1 MNFLFLLQFDTLGA
15 KSSEQE
21 IEEENAKN
29 HFVLRK
35 HVAKKVKPNNNNNNR
50 IIFSDF
56 RIANFYIS
64 AILTTHTTQPMKK
77 TFSNYCLIFVPSFCW
92 KQLNGQLCKPPG
104 IQQWKNRPQHH
115 RYWNHRTNTTT
126 TVFGHGWF
134 LTPNNEKMKVWKN
147 EFFLTSYAIS
157 LLANTRAGWGDNW
170 VGSTYL
176 LFWPWLTCCKDR
188 RLVRDFLP

>member
-1 MNFLFLLQFDTLGA
+1 MKSQGNKYLLLFSDSNCRLLTKGEFSFSVAIRHTWA

-35 HVAKKVKPNNNNNNR
+35 HVAKKVKPNNNNNR

-64 AILTTHTTQPMKK
+64 AILTTQTTQPMKK

-115 RYWNHRTNTTT
+115 RY
-126 TVFGHGWF
+126 
-134 LTPNNEKMKVWKN
+134 
-147 EFFLTSYAIS
+147 
-157 LLANTRAGWGDNW
+157 
-170 VGSTYL
+170 
-176 LFWPWLTCCKDR
+176 
-188 RLVRDFLP
+188 